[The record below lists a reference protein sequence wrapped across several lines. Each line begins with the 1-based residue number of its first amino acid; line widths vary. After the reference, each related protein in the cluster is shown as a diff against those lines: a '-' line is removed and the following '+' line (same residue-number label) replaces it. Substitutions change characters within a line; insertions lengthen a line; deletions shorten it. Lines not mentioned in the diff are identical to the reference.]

1 MITISVKISAIN
13 KGNYCVPAT
22 AFVMICNCIYVK
34 KIKQESEKILEIELW
49 DAFEKW
55 AFIQLENKISLLI
68 ATIK

>member
-34 KIKQESEKILEIELW
+34 KIKQESEKILEIEL
-49 DAFEKW
+49 
-55 AFIQLENKISLLI
+55 
-68 ATIK
+68 